1 MHTQTY
7 WDKDSDF
14 FCLFYFLFLTENG
27 MEVKMGVG
35 KSELKTVILRDNIM
49 YIKMMMNKITSSL
62 YKLLVEKK
70 WVLLVLNQPIKNQ

>member
-49 YIKMMMNKITSSL
+49 NDKLMYIKMMINKINPSV
-62 YKLLVEKK
+62 YK
-70 WVLLVLNQPIKNQ
+70 IIG